1 MKKVF
6 YKSYFFSSI
15 YSVYVILLCGFEF
28 TTSIFIAFTPNRKK
42 RNFFGILCMIW
53 CNVSALS
60 ILADNTP
67 LSIVPLKSIQESR
80 HRKFK
85 RVSSSLRY
93 TMLSTYFCFYF
104 YFRFSGCCCS
114 CLNAFELY
122 IQIIYCFGKILVFL
136 LQLIFRQFQP

>member
-1 MKKVF
+1 MRTSQYARSEMKKVF

-67 LSIVPLKSIQESR
+67 LSIVHLKSIQESR

-93 TMLSTYFCFYF
+93 TMLSRTFVFI
-104 YFRFSGCCCS
+104 SIS
-114 CLNAFELY
+114 V
-122 IQIIYCFGKILVFL
+122 LVAVVVAA
-136 LQLIFRQFQP
+136 